1 MESQHEERFPNY
13 ILVWVVLVLLS
24 GSSIAASF
32 LVKDFVPSLRTLLL
46 AFLFLVGSIKAAMVA
61 LNFMNLRFERKILWA
76 LACLALLFVGFF
88 VAGALTDI
96 TSTIKR

>member
-1 MESQHEERFPNY
+1 MESGHEERSPNY
-13 ILVWVVLVLLS
+13 IFVWIVLVSLT
-24 GSSIAASF
+24 GSSIGASY
-32 LVKDFVPSLRTLLL
+32 LVKDFLPELRVLLL
-46 AFLFLVGSIKAAMVA
+46 VYLFLVGAIKTLLVA
-61 LNFMNLRFERKILWA
+61 LNFMHLRFERKILWA